1 MKRIVMP
8 MKPQQYQ
15 YNRYSCEDEGSLTG
29 PHPQMQSY
37 RQFMAAEKELVFSMD
52 EPPTGY
58 LILSG
63 QP

>member
-1 MKRIVMP
+1 MKGIVMP
-8 MKPQQYQ
+8 MKSQQYQ
-15 YNRYSCEDEGSLTG
+15 YNWYSSVDEGNLTR